1 MLENQKE
8 YLKEL
13 EKHKASFTAKKDRID
28 KADTIKEVEG
38 LKPLICKFPETKEAS
53 TTALKKLADKIVKEE
68 SNCYSI
74 KRP

>member
-1 MLENQKE
+1 MLEKQKE

-28 KADTIKEVEG
+28 KPVTYKAVEG
-38 LKPLICKFPETKEAS
+38 LKPLICRFPETKEAS
-53 TTALKKLADKIVKEE
+53 TAALKKLTDKIVKEE
-68 SNCYSI
+68 SNFYFI